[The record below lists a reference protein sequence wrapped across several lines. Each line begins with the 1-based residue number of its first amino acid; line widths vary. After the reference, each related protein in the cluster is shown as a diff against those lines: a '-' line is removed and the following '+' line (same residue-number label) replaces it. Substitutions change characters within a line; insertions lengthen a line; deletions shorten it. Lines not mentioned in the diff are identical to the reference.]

1 TPFTQSSHRAL
12 CRLAGG
18 ELADRQSVQAAAQS
32 GTMQNCC
39 EGDILLLLDS
49 SGSVTNYEFSVFLR
63 FASDL
68 LRPFSLGRGNVRV
81 ALLQVGTTP
90 HTEFSLDVHTKQESL
105 QEALRGV
112 RQLQGDTNTPT
123 ALQEAKR
130 LLTNTEQDVPK
141 VLLWLTDGVESGDM
155 DELMSEL
162 KAHGVSVLI
171 VYTIHGNHQVM
182 QRAVSPP
189 VESHLYSM
197 DLSSIDI
204 ITDDLR
210 EAIIQRLSVTHLT
223 SHSAVLQWRPALNA
237 DSGNYNLWY
246 SSVGKPV
253 IKDFLSG
260 GSSKAELT
268 ILQPE
273 TTYTAVLQPQSSQ
286 RPLSPLSVTFTT
298 LPDVLGPAEI
308 SLSDCGPYQ
317 VRISWGPLQPLWVQ
331 RYTVEFGPIP
341 FGEVHTVALDNQR
354 SSTLLTGL
362 QPGTQYLVTVNALHV
377 DGTERA
383 LSVRACTQEA
393 TVPPHQQKPVEVA
406 WPSLLDASWMPFG
419 EVFQACSI
427 RRRPLGRCGTHQGA
441 LYLSIGFLPAELE
454 GFSVEEGISVLPSQP
469 NVR

>member
-1 TPFTQSSHRAL
+1 
-12 CRLAGG
+12 
-18 ELADRQSVQAAAQS
+18 
-32 GTMQNCC
+32 
-39 EGDILLLLDS
+39 
-49 SGSVTNYEFSVFLR
+49 TNYEFSVFLR

-68 LRPFSLGRGNVRV
+68 LRPFSLGRGDVRV

-105 QEALRGV
+105 QEALWGV
-112 RQLQGDTNTPT
+112 RQLQGDTNTPA

-141 VLLWLTDGVESGDM
+141 VLLWLTDGVESGDV

-162 KAHGVSVLI
+162 KAHGISVLI

-197 DLSSIDI
+197 DLSSIEI

-210 EAIIQRLSVTHLT
+210 EAIIQIMRAERLSVTHLT

-253 IKDFLSG
+253 IKDVLSG
-260 GSSKAELT
+260 DSSKAELT
-268 ILQPE
+268 SLQPE
-273 TTYTAVLQPQSSQ
+273 TTYTAFLQPQSSQ

-298 LPDVLGPAEI
+298 LPNVLGPAEI
-308 SLSDCGPYQ
+308 SLSDCGPQQ

-341 FGEVHTVALDNQR
+341 FGEVRTVAIDNQR

-362 QPGTQYLVTVNALHV
+362 QPGTQYLVTVNALNV

-393 TVPPHQQKPVEVA
+393 KSEMTTCRIFRQALGNVYR
-406 WPSLLDASWMPFG
+406 LLP
-419 EVFQACSI
+419 
-427 RRRPLGRCGTHQGA
+427 
-441 LYLSIGFLPAELE
+441 
-454 GFSVEEGISVLPSQP
+454 
-469 NVR
+469 

>member
-1 TPFTQSSHRAL
+1 MASFTPRSNHPFSLARIRTLLSSKEWFVAFRWRCTADSGPLGLAL
-12 CRLAGG
+12 RY
-18 ELADRQSVQAAAQS
+18 
-32 GTMQNCC
+32 
-39 EGDILLLLDS
+39 ILLLLDS

-68 LRPFSLGRGNVRV
+68 LHPFSLGRGNVRV

-105 QEALRGV
+105 QEALLGV
-112 RQLQGDTNTPT
+112 RQLQGDTNTPA

-141 VLLWLTDGVESGDM
+141 VLLWLTDGVESGDV

-197 DLSSIDI
+197 DLSSIEI

-210 EAIIQRLSVTHLT
+210 EAIIQIMRAERLSVTHLT
-223 SHSAVLQWRPALNA
+223 SHSAVLQWGPALNA

-253 IKDFLSG
+253 IKDVLSG
-260 GSSKAELT
+260 DSSKAELT
-268 ILQPE
+268 SLQPE

-298 LPDVLGPAEI
+298 LPGRKGARAGLKPTADDSRPAI
-308 SLSDCGPYQ
+308 SLSDCGPHQ

-362 QPGTQYLVTVNALHV
+362 QPGTQYLVTVNALHM

-393 TVPPHQQKPVEVA
+393 SPFPENDVTPA
-406 WPSLLDASWMPFG
+406 FLD
-419 EVFQACSI
+419 
-427 RRRPLGRCGTHQGA
+427 L
-441 LYLSIGFLPAELE
+441 
-454 GFSVEEGISVLPSQP
+454 VLQ
-469 NVR
+469 R

>member
-1 TPFTQSSHRAL
+1 TKGVLGGHPL
-12 CRLAGG
+12 LACS
-18 ELADRQSVQAAAQS
+18 DVQAPPLPR
-32 GTMQNCC
+32 NCC

-112 RQLQGDTNTPT
+112 RQLQGDTNTPA

-141 VLLWLTDGVESGDM
+141 VLLWLTDGVESGDV

-162 KAHGVSVLI
+162 KAYGISVLI

-197 DLSSIDI
+197 DLSSIEI

-237 DSGNYNLWY
+237 DSGYYNLWY
-246 SSVGKPV
+246 SFAGKPV
-253 IKDFLSG
+253 IKDVLSG
-260 GSSKAELT
+260 DSIKAELT
-268 ILQPE
+268 SLQPE
-273 TTYTAVLQPQSSQ
+273 TTYTAFLQPQSSQ

-308 SLSDCGPYQ
+308 SLSDCGPHQ
-317 VRISWGPLQPLWVQ
+317 VRISWGPLQPMWVQ

-354 SSTLLTGL
+354 SSTLLTSL

-383 LSVRACTQEA
+383 LSVKACTQE
-393 TVPPHQQKPVEVA
+393 VEVV

-419 EVFQACSI
+419 EVVQSCSI

-454 GFSVEEGISVLPSQP
+454 GLSVEEGISA
-469 NVR
+469 